1 MSTLKKNQIYT
12 VSIDGYGSQA
22 QGVCHIDG
30 RAVFVP
36 RALPGE
42 SWEIKILKVT
52 NTAVYARG
60 EKLLLPSPHRRESDC
75 PWFGVCGGCDCRHM
89 SYEEELRF
97 KLQRVNDALEHIGR
111 QSLRARRI
119 IGSENI
125 SRYRNK
131 GIFAF
136 APGEGG
142 AQFGFYRERSHQLI
156 PIDRCLIQNELTER
170 CAAAVAA
177 FMNSRGIPAYDEE
190 SGRGTVRHVFCRR
203 AVNTGDSV
211 ACIVAARGFG
221 GCTQELTEELRRS
234 CPELTGIVLNI
245 NKSRGNT
252 VLAGDFHTLW
262 GRADMEDIL
271 CSFRFS
277 ISPQAFFQINPPQ
290 AQRLYELALDYA
302 CPERV
307 GLAFDLYCGAGTIS
321 LCLARRAD
329 KVIGAEIVPEAVE
342 NAAVNA
348 AANGVEN
355 TEFICGDA
363 GQAARE
369 LESRGLRPEVVV
381 VDPPRKGMDEK
392 AVEAVAAMGPERII
406 YVSCGPATLAR
417 DILRFNALGY
427 ELRSAAAVDMF
438 PRTCHVETVVLLS
451 KGEIDSKK
459 VRVEFSLEDMDMS
472 GFQKGATYEQIKAY
486 VLEKFE
492 LKVSSL
498 YISQI
503 KRKCGLDVGQNYNL
517 SKKENAKVPKC
528 PPEKEAAIMDALKY
542 FQMIM

>member
-1 MSTLKKNQIYT
+1 METLKKNQTYT
-12 VSIDGYGSQA
+12 AVIDGYGSQA
-22 QGVCHIDG
+22 QGVCHIGG

-60 EKLLLPSPHRRESDC
+60 EKLLLPSPGRREPDC
-75 PWFGVCGGCDCRHM
+75 QWFGLCGGCDCRHM

-97 KLQRVNDALEHIGR
+97 KLQRVNDALERIGK
-111 QSLRARRI
+111 QSLKAERI
-119 IGSENI
+119 LGSGSL

-136 APGEGG
+136 AQTG
-142 AQFGFYRERSHQLI
+142 AGARYGFYRERSHQLI
-156 PIDRCLIQNELTER
+156 PVESCLIQNELTER

-177 FMNSRGIPAYDEE
+177 FLNSRALPAYDEE
-190 SGRGTVRHVFCRR
+190 TGKGTVRHVFCRR
-203 AVNTGDSV
+203 AVNTGDAV
-211 ACIVAARGFG
+211 ACIISARGFG
-221 GCTQELTEELRRS
+221 AETHALTEALRQS
-234 CPELTGIVLNI
+234 CPELTGIVLCI
-245 NKSRGNT
+245 NKGRGNT

-290 AQRLYELALDYA
+290 ARRLYELALDYA

-342 NAAVNA
+342 NAAKNA
-348 AANGVEN
+348 AANGVSN
-355 TEFICGDA
+355 VEFICADA
-363 GQAARE
+363 GQAAVE
-369 LESRGLRPEVVV
+369 LSRRGLRPEVVV
-381 VDPPRKGMDEK
+381 VDPPRRGMDEK
-392 AVEAVAAMGPERII
+392 AVEAVAAMAPERIV

-486 VLEKFE
+486 VLEKYG

-498 YISQI
+498 YISQV

-517 SKKENAKVPKC
+517 SKKEDAKVPQC
-528 PPEKEAAIMDALKY
+528 PPEKEAAIMEALKH
-542 FQMIM
+542 FHMV